1 MADYFWFSVFVFANV
16 LLLTLLGINV
26 SRVRISERIAHGDGG
41 NVVLKKAIR
50 AHGNGIEHVMVYA
63 LAILALQLV
72 QAPVA
77 WLATLVCVFTLAR
90 VLHAWGMLAVN
101 FPARRVGA
109 GLTFLLEIV
118 AVFAVL
124 AFGVLA

>member
-16 LLLTLLGINV
+16 LLLTVLGINV
-26 SRVRISERIAHGDGG
+26 SRVRIRERIAHGDGG
-41 NVVLKKAIR
+41 NVLLKKAIR
-50 AHGNGIEHVMVYA
+50 AHGNGVEHVMVFA
-63 LAILALQLV
+63 LAVLALALV
-72 QAPVA
+72 QAPAA
-77 WLATLVCVFTLAR
+77 WQASLVCLFTLAR

-109 GLTFLLEIV
+109 GLTFLLELV

-124 AFGVLA
+124 VFGILG